1 MLQSN
6 LHRKFNISHCEYEWK
21 ANDGKILFAQK
32 WDAGK
37 NARAAILLV
46 HGLGEHSSRY
56 AHWAAKLVD
65 EGISVLTFDFRGHG
79 QTPGK
84 PGQISDYT
92 KLLDD
97 IQLLVEKGNNEFQ
110 GIPKFLYGHSMGGNL
125 ATNYAISNSVNLTGV
140 ILTSP
145 WFELSN
151 QPSRLKLSAALF
163 LSKLTP
169 RLIVKSDI
177 KPEFISRELREVHLY
192 KNDKLVHDKISL
204 GLFRTTLERGRLA
217 KRSIYKI
224 NAPLLV
230 MHGSGDQITSCN
242 ATRDFICNASYKTTF
257 VEWKG
262 GYHELHND
270 IDRDKVFIQLM
281 AWLDEQINTA
291 NA

>member
-6 LHRKFNISHCEYEWK
+6 LSNNFELNHSQYKWK
-21 ANDGKILFAQK
+21 AKDGKVLFAQK

-37 NARAAILLV
+37 NTRAAMLLV

-56 AHWAAKLVD
+56 ASWAGKLNN
-65 EGISVLTFDFRGHG
+65 EGIAVLSFDFRGHG

-97 IQLLVEKGNNEFQ
+97 VELLLQQGKKEFP
-110 GIPKFLYGHSMGGNL
+110 GLPLLLYGHSMGGNL
-125 ATNYAISNSVNLTGV
+125 VANYVINNNTDLAGV

-145 WFELSN
+145 WFEISN
-151 QPSRLKLSAALF
+151 LPPKIKLSGALF
-163 LSKLTP
+163 LSKIMP
-169 RLIVKSDI
+169 WLIANSDI
-177 KPEFISRELREVHLY
+177 KPEYISRELREVHLY
-192 KNDKLVHDKISL
+192 KNDKLIHGKISL
-204 GLFRTTLERGRLA
+204 GLFSQAFEKGKVA

-230 MHGSGDQITSCN
+230 MHGSSDQVTSCQ
-242 ATRDFICNASYKTTF
+242 ATREFIRNASEKTTYI
-257 VEWKG
+257 EWEG
-262 GYHELHND
+262 CYHELHND
-270 IDRDKVFIQLM
+270 MDREKVFFRLVDWINN
-281 AWLDEQINTA
+281 QIDQS